1 MRKINM
7 SWQSVLLSVA
17 LLGLAACTGDFEDI
31 NRNPNQV
38 TEEQM
43 DALNYKTGT
52 KFKSLQSLVIPVQ
65 EHMYQ
70 FNESLSGGPF
80 GGYIGATVDTCG
92 SVQPLSS
99 PSVLP
104 FVSPYTSSA
113 DWEEVSLPP
122 PLFVQATPSVF
133 LPARQSSL

>member
-7 SWQSVLLSVA
+7 RLQPVLLSVA

-52 KFKSLQSLVIPVQ
+52 KFKALQSLVIPVQ

-70 FNESLSGGPF
+70 FNE
-80 GGYIGATVDTCG
+80 
-92 SVQPLSS
+92 
-99 PSVLP
+99 
-104 FVSPYTSSA
+104 
-113 DWEEVSLPP
+113 
-122 PLFVQATPSVF
+122 
-133 LPARQSSL
+133 

>member
-43 DALNYKTGT
+43 D
-52 KFKSLQSLVIPVQ
+52 
-65 EHMYQ
+65 E
-70 FNESLSGGPF
+70 
-80 GGYIGATVDTCG
+80 IGRAHV
-92 SVQPLSS
+92 
-99 PSVLP
+99 
-104 FVSPYTSSA
+104 
-113 DWEEVSLPP
+113 
-122 PLFVQATPSVF
+122 
-133 LPARQSSL
+133 

>member
-80 GGYIGATVDTCG
+80 GGYIGATVDTW
-92 SVQPLSS
+92 QTKFETYNP
-99 PSVLP
+99 
-104 FVSPYTSSA
+104 SA
-113 DWEEVSLPP
+113 DWRKWPFANVITDRLLPGAGRRVP
-122 PLFVQATPSVF
+122 
-133 LPARQSSL
+133 